1 MDLQKERIKERR
13 APSIV
18 CDDSAIEDTSMSDA
32 PPEEPE
38 AQKGLATRVVTGTPA
53 PGSEDQSYS
62 TASYPSAAEA
72 GSGKR
77 CWGPRHLRVP

>member
-1 MDLQKERIKERR
+1 MDLQEDIKER
-13 APSIV
+13 AG
-18 CDDSAIEDTSMSDA
+18 IEDTSMSDA
-32 PPEEPE
+32 PSEEPE

-62 TASYPSAAEA
+62 TASCPSAAEA

-77 CWGPRHLRVP
+77 CWGDRKSVV